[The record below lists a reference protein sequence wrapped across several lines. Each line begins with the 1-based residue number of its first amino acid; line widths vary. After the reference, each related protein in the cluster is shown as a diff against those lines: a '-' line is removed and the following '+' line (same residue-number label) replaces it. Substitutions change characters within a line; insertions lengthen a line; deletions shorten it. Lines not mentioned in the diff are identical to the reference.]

1 MNTNNRTVSAEK
13 TKNAAVWKVLTAG
26 FGWGIIG
33 VFSRPLSGA
42 GFDAV
47 QITFTRSLIVA
58 VGMAI
63 FLLLTDKSQFR
74 IQWKDIWMFLG
85 SGLLSIVF
93 FNVCYF
99 LTIERATLAAAS
111 ILLYTAPCFVLLM
124 SAVLFHERI
133 TGQKIAALFLAFA
146 GCVLVSGFTGGQ
158 MSAGA
163 VLTGIGSGI
172 GYALYSIFGS
182 IALKKYKPLTVIFY
196 TFLIASAGIIPFS
209 HVQEIPLLLQGKP
222 MVWVSMLALGIVS
235 TFLPFLFYTNG
246 LKEIEAGKASV
257 LAFAEP
263 MVATIAGIV
272 IFGEVLHIQN
282 AIGILLI
289 FLAILFLNLPM
300 RDVWGFGKRL
310 HS

>member
-1 MNTNNRTVSAEK
+1 MKEKNITNAAK
-13 TKNAAVWKVLTAG
+13 TRNAAVWKVLAAG

-42 GFDAV
+42 GLDAV

-58 VGMAI
+58 VGMAV

-74 IQWKDIWMFLG
+74 IHWKDIWMFLG

-93 FNVCYF
+93 FNICYF
-99 LTIERATLAAAS
+99 LTIDKATLAAAS

-124 SAVLFHERI
+124 SAVLFHEKI

-146 GCVLVSGFTGGQ
+146 GCVLVSGFSGGQ
-158 MSAGA
+158 MGVGA
-163 VLTGIGSGI
+163 VLTGIGSGV

-196 TFLIASAGIIPFS
+196 TFLIASVGIIPFS
-209 HVQEIPLLLQGKP
+209 HVQEIPALLHGRP
-222 MVWVSMLALGIVS
+222 MAWISMLALGIVS
-235 TFLPFLFYTNG
+235 TFLPFLLYTDG
-246 LKEIEAGKASV
+246 LRELEAGKASV

-272 IFGEVLHIQN
+272 IFREVLHVQN
-282 AIGILLI
+282 ALGILLI
-289 FLAILFLNLPM
+289 FLAILLLNLPAPH
-300 RDVWGFGKRL
+300 RPRL
-310 HS
+310 PRHYQA